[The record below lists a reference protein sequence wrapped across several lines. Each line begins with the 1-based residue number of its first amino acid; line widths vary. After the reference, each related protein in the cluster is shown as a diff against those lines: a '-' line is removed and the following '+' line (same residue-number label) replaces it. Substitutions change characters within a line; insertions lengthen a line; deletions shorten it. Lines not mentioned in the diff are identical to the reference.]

1 MQILQTS
8 SGLLTWKGSYCV
20 SLHLTRMELEMSKA
34 IEILQSL
41 PTVDNQCVE
50 LSCLPYHQSLEISL
64 ESGMWFLWNS
74 RLLYRPCE
82 WIWGKTAILVPDGN
96 CEYLSKFSIK
106 SVERSTKSGPCTNRP
121 VSCRICKTVL
131 WSYNLPIHYRVKHGD
146 HPIPTRIRQEERN
159 FMGIDN

>member
-1 MQILQTS
+1 MTRKRRSFKLFLHFLMESLQFQVNVCHVRVTEEKMQILQTS

-64 ESGMWFLWNS
+64 ESG
-74 RLLYRPCE
+74 
-82 WIWGKTAILVPDGN
+82 ILSEKIP
-96 CEYLSKFSIK
+96 
-106 SVERSTKSGPCTNRP
+106 
-121 VSCRICKTVL
+121 CRICGEEISKKAM
-131 WSYNLPIHYRVKHGD
+131 RKHVGVY
-146 HPIPTRIRQEERN
+146 II
-159 FMGIDN
+159 